1 MAATAASPA
10 GTPPTPPSGLPA
22 FARVTSASLL
32 QRNASTSS
40 SISTTTSES
49 SSSLV
54 AVPIRPPPIQTRT
67 AATPEAQLP
76 SDAGADYSEPEP
88 AGMYG
93 GRGFARNGPRMARQ
107 ATDPPRSIGTSGRQT
122 PSIITCNTGRS
133 PSVPRNLSPT
143 TPRATRLPLP
153 ESMMTGAPHSPQALR
168 VTVADDDGPGTP
180 ARPQHTSSSPGTP
193 TTLRGIPKSRN
204 QSMDSSH
211 AALSERER
219 RQSQLS
225 TQSSGSAASRRPSR
239 RDYIFGDELG
249 RGSYS
254 TVVLA
259 TAAANGALSASPRG
273 HAQQFAIKIMNQAH
287 LIQEKKAKYAHIERD
302 ALIRLSLPRSSMS
315 PTARAGHRRGLS
327 NSSSTG
333 GGPNRKSGPHHLRA
347 DSGGGSSAVTMIA
360 SPSGGLRDR
369 PLAIADSPTTG
380 TIPLSPLLT
389 SGRLGTRTNEPL
401 EILEDSP
408 RSKPPSPVK
417 EESSDGQSDGGTA
430 SEPLQL
436 HPRREGSTDQD
447 SMRMRTPRK
456 RRQSL
461 APSERSAR
469 SSKSVTGGQQVFGH
483 PGIIRLYCTF
493 ADKTSVYYV
502 LELASNGELAAV
514 IRRYG
519 SLDLTS
525 TRYYAAQLIDTLE
538 FIHEREII
546 HRDVKPENL
555 LLDNEMRL
563 KVTDFGSAKIL
574 GRKEEPTETS
584 KRSFV
589 GSADY
594 VSPEVLRSEPA
605 TFASDIWAFG
615 VVLFDFITG
624 KSPFRSATEFLTFQ
638 KVLKRELEFP
648 KGFDPA
654 ARSLVELCL
663 DLEASGR
670 PNPQEIKTHPFFAG
684 VDWNNI
690 WSAPAPKITTGMT
703 LPQKTLAQVALDSDV
718 WAAFDDDESDGE
730 FGDHSQEPQYNRFAA
745 AEAVQAVDFPD
756 EELDPPR
763 PAWLEEEV
771 GPRPPR
777 QPKPRG
783 WSTSSSSSG
792 GRLSGLLDT
801 MGINPTFAHRAGS
814 GRVSRT
820 SDRGSYDDRSPSQSR
835 TSSPEARYRGVAHTD
850 NSRWMPLLVANER
863 IVLSTGMSIKPTS
876 AVPLPSF
883 LLPSAKR
890 RQLIMTD
897 LPRLLA
903 VKDDP
908 ETGEPRVKTEF
919 QFISHPIPSHMKA
932 VVYNHGGADRDE
944 SAIQYVLEVQEKGSK
959 LFVIQ
964 TVELCNIHSVGMWF
978 YHRAYPY
985 AISDFQQEQEKIVP
999 EQDEAVAALKAGK
1012 RPTTFPFKVIRDVK
1026 TDKLIGEIK
1035 IFPSQEH
1042 PPSEEVWELS
1052 YILHPEHQG
1061 RGIARAAVHE
1071 SMEWARAML
1080 GVKKLEAYVQPRNR
1094 PSTKLMDKLS
1104 FTLLDTITGPWPE
1117 EKGGGMSTAARYMKE
1132 L

>member
-1 MAATAASPA
+1 
-10 GTPPTPPSGLPA
+10 
-22 FARVTSASLL
+22 
-32 QRNASTSS
+32 
-40 SISTTTSES
+40 
-49 SSSLV
+49 
-54 AVPIRPPPIQTRT
+54 
-67 AATPEAQLP
+67 
-76 SDAGADYSEPEP
+76 
-88 AGMYG
+88 MYG

-107 ATDPPRSIGTSGRQT
+107 ATEPPRTIRPNG
-122 PSIITCNTGRS
+122 PSIVTCNTGRS
-133 PSVPRNLSPT
+133 PSFPSNLSPT

-153 ESMMTGAPHSPQALR
+153 ESMMPSASHSQQALR

-180 ARPQHTSSSPGTP
+180 ARARHTSSSPGTP
-193 TTLRGIPKSRN
+193 TTLRGVTKSRN

-225 TQSSGSAASRRPSR
+225 TQSGGSAASRRPSL
-239 RDYIFGDELG
+239 RDYILGEELG

-254 TVVLA
+254 TVVRA
-259 TAAANGALSASPRG
+259 TAAPNSPSSRG
-273 HAQQFAIKIMNQAH
+273 QPQQFAIKIMNQAH

-302 ALIRLSLPRSSMS
+302 ALIRLSLPRSSAS
-315 PTARAGHRRGLS
+315 PTARAGHRRVLS
-327 NSSSTG
+327 SSSTG
-333 GGPNRKSGPHHLRA
+333 GAPSVGTNRRSGPHHLRA
-347 DSGGGSSAVTMIA
+347 DSGGASSVVTMIA

-369 PLAIADSPTTG
+369 PLVITDSPTLGAT
-380 TIPLSPLLT
+380 PLSPHLS
-389 SGRLGTRTNEPL
+389 SGRLGTRTTESQ
-401 EILEDSP
+401 EILEDTP
-408 RSKPPSPVK
+408 HSKPPSPVK
-417 EESSDGQSDGGTA
+417 EEFSDGQSDCGTI
-430 SEPLQL
+430 SEPLQI

-447 SMRMRTPRK
+447 SLRMRTPRK

-469 SSKSVTGGQQVFGH
+469 SSKSMTGGQQVFGH
-483 PGIIRLYCTF
+483 PGIIRLFCTF

-502 LELASNGELAAV
+502 LELASNGELATM
-514 IRRYG
+514 IRKYG

-546 HRDVKPENL
+546 HRDVKPENI
-555 LLDNEMRL
+555 LLDSDMRL

-574 GRKEEPTETS
+574 GRKEEATETS

-638 KVLKRELEFP
+638 KVLKCELEFP
-648 KGFDPA
+648 EGFNPA

-663 DLEASGR
+663 NLEPNGR
-670 PNPQEIKTHPFFAG
+670 PTPQEIKAHPFFAS

-690 WSAPAPKITTGMT
+690 WSAPAPKIGTG
-703 LPQKTLAQVALDSDV
+703 LAPPQPTLAQVAIDSDV
-718 WAAFDDDESDGE
+718 WAAFEDDESDGE

-745 AEAVQAVDFPD
+745 ASAVQAVDYPCD
-756 EELDPPR
+756 ELDPPR

-771 GPRPPR
+771 GPHPPR

-801 MGINPTFAHRAGS
+801 MGINPTFAHRTGS
-814 GRVSRT
+814 GSVSRT

-863 IVLSTGMSIKPTS
+863 IVLSTAMSIKPTN

-908 ETGEPRVKTEF
+908 ETGEPRVKSEF
-919 QFISHPIPSHMKA
+919 QFVHHPIPSHMKT
-932 VVYNHGGADRDE
+932 VVYNHGGVDRDE
-944 SAIQYVLEVQEKGSK
+944 AAIQYVIEVYEKGSK

-964 TVELCNIHSVGMWF
+964 TATQAFTC
-978 YHRAYPY
+978 
-985 AISDFQQEQEKIVP
+985 
-999 EQDEAVAALKAGK
+999 
-1012 RPTTFPFKVIRDVK
+1012 
-1026 TDKLIGEIK
+1026 
-1035 IFPSQEH
+1035 
-1042 PPSEEVWELS
+1042 
-1052 YILHPEHQG
+1052 
-1061 RGIARAAVHE
+1061 IADTADIRAAWMHTLR
-1071 SMEWARAML
+1071 RA
-1080 GVKKLEAYVQPRNR
+1080 V
-1094 PSTKLMDKLS
+1094 
-1104 FTLLDTITGPWPE
+1104 
-1117 EKGGGMSTAARYMKE
+1117 
-1132 L
+1132 